1 MCSSDL
7 VRSNPDNV
15 NAGLL
20 TYPVLMASDII
31 IHKAHKVPV
40 GKDQEQNLEMT
51 RKFAARFNRMYDNE
65 LFPIPEPFNFGETL
79 VKIPGLDGSGKMG
92 KSEGNGLYLIDEP
105 RDIRKKVMKA
115 VTDTGPLEPD
125 SPVSEPVNN
134 LFTIMSVVSKPE
146 TLQFFKEAYSNCSIR
161 YGDLKKQLAEDIVI
175 FTEPLRE
182 RIKEISADEVY
193 LRKVVNMGKEKA
205 HASAAGT
212 LREVRELIGFRPFG
226 FLDACQG
233 IIFVDKRC
241 SAPTFKWDYVP
252 GREDYKFVIGVNRF
266 YMLEVD
272 YINWMTTKETVV
284 VQQELI
290 APERQRNK
298 EIFAG
303 IKFEFCT
310 ARDSFAENYF

>member
-1 MCSSDL
+1 
-7 VRSNPDNV
+7 
-15 NAGLL
+15 
-20 TYPVLMASDII
+20 MASDII

-161 YGDLKKQLAEDIVI
+161 YGDLKKQ
-175 FTEPLRE
+175 
-182 RIKEISADEVY
+182 S
-193 LRKVVNMGKEKA
+193 
-205 HASAAGT
+205 
-212 LREVRELIGFRPFG
+212 FR
-226 FLDACQG
+226 L
-233 IIFVDKRC
+233 
-241 SAPTFKWDYVP
+241 
-252 GREDYKFVIGVNRF
+252 
-266 YMLEVD
+266 
-272 YINWMTTKETVV
+272 
-284 VQQELI
+284 
-290 APERQRNK
+290 
-298 EIFAG
+298 
-303 IKFEFCT
+303 
-310 ARDSFAENYF
+310 